1 MTTVALL
8 RTTYVNGLVDRAE
21 AQTVPWTDAEVN
33 QRITDA
39 LTQLWSDSIG
49 KRASGTVATSQASDV
64 YTVPTVLQSPGR
76 ISRIELEQST
86 GGITGRVDRVT
97 GWQWYSDTQVRIR
110 PRLPTD
116 SSLLLRFFGW
126 APFAVDGSDL
136 PTRLENAVAMKAAG
150 LLYGFM
156 LGGLVNSQTQQG
168 LDSGRVVD
176 YQTAAG
182 LSAFWERRYQ
192 EIIRRDPARISLAPR
207 RSSR

>member
-8 RTTYVNGLVDRAE
+8 RTTYVNSLLDRVD
-21 AQTVPWTDAEVN
+21 AQAVPWTDTEVN

-39 LTQLWSDSIG
+39 LTQLFQDGVG
-49 KRASGTVATSQASDV
+49 KRASGTVAPSQASDV

-86 GGITGRVDRVT
+86 GGVSGRVDRVT
-97 GWQWYSDTQVRIR
+97 SWQWYSDTQVRIR

-116 SSLLLRFFGW
+116 STLTLRFFGW
-126 APFAVDGSDL
+126 APFAIDGSDL
-136 PTRLENAVAMKAAG
+136 PVRLENAVAMKAVG
-150 LLYGFM
+150 LCYGHM

-168 LDSGRVVD
+168 LDSGRVID

-182 LSAFWERRYQ
+182 LSAYWERRYQ
-192 EIIRRDPARISLAPR
+192 EVIRRDPSRISLAPR

>member
-8 RTTYVNGLVDRAE
+8 RTTYVNGLLDRIE
-21 AQTVPWTDAEVN
+21 AQSVPWTDAEVN

-39 LTQLWSDSIG
+39 LTQLWQDGIG
-49 KRASGTVATSQASDV
+49 KRASGTVAPSQASDV

-76 ISRIELEQST
+76 ISRIELEQSS
-86 GGITGRVDRVT
+86 GGVSGRVDRIT
-97 GWQWYSDTQVRIR
+97 SWQWYSDTQVRIR

-116 SSLLLRFFGW
+116 STLTLRFFGW
-126 APFAVDGSDL
+126 APFDITGSDL
-136 PTRLENAVAMKAAG
+136 PVRLENAIAMKAAG
-150 LLYGFM
+150 LAYGFM

-182 LSAFWERRYQ
+182 LSAYWERRYQ
-192 EIIRRDPARISLAPR
+192 EVVRRDPARISVAPR
-207 RSSR
+207 RAAR